1 MSALNRQ
8 ARGYA
13 LVLLAAALWATLGV
27 IFKHLLNAYALPRM
41 TISFL
46 RAALGGGLVL
56 AGLALRQRSALRL
69 TWRAAPFF
77 LGFGLI
83 GVAAFFAVYVMAVD
97 LAGVTVAVILL
108 YTAPAWV
115 AVFSALFLGERL
127 GAVKIICVGL
137 SIAGC
142 ALIARVYGL
151 DLRGASQNLGGLL
164 AGIASG
170 LTYALYSVFIKAGV
184 RRHSMWTVL
193 GYGYSIGALFLLPF
207 QSARDLSALNQPG
220 VWLWLALLIAGPTL
234 SSGALFAA
242 GLRYVPASNA
252 SIVATIEPLIAA
264 ILAYAFLGERLE
276 WPQLLGGGLILA
288 AVILLARGQ
297 AEGGQPSSD

>member
-1 MSALNRQ
+1 MSAVDHRV
-8 ARGYA
+8 RGYG
-13 LVLLAAALWATLGV
+13 LVMLAAALWATLGV
-27 IFKHLLNAYALPRM
+27 IFKFLLSTYALPRI

-46 RAALGGGLVL
+46 RAGLGGGLLL
-56 AGLALRQRSALRL
+56 AGLALGQRSALRL
-69 TWRAAPFF
+69 TWRDAPFF

-115 AVFSALFLGERL
+115 AVFSTLFLGEQL
-127 GAVKIICVGL
+127 GAVKIVCVGL

-142 ALIARVYGL
+142 ALIARVY
-151 DLRGASQNLGGLL
+151 NLSALSLNVVGLL
-164 AGIASG
+164 AGVASG
-170 LTYALYSVFIKAGV
+170 LTYALYSVFIKVGV

-193 GYGYSIGALFLLPF
+193 GYGYFIGALFLLPF
-207 QSARDLSALNQPG
+207 QSAHGLSVLGQPG
-220 VWLWLALLIAGPTL
+220 AWLWLALLIAGPTL
-234 SSGALFAA
+234 GSGVAFAA

-264 ILAYAFLGERLE
+264 ILAYVFLGERLE

-288 AVILLARGQ
+288 AVILLARGPME
-297 AEGGQPSSD
+297 AGA